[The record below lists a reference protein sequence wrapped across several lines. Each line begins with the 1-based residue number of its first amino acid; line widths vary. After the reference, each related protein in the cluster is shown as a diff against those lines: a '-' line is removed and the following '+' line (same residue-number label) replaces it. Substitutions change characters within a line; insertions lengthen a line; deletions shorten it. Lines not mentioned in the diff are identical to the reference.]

1 MDFASWMYPDII
13 LNLEIYSHQFSSNPK
28 ENMLISPSFRESI
41 SWKTLSFLPSNTSV
55 ETIYGNFTHII
66 YTVTCSRYS
75 SYYMYTAVM
84 PEIIVTAITVIGLWI
99 PDINSRMGLSVT
111 ALLMVIAVMWTVS
124 SGLPL
129 TEEST
134 WMETF
139 STFCTVIIGICCFE
153 NAIVAYI
160 QSKAKTPPKWLKYFI
175 VASNLF
181 SVSYVKMKYFL
192 IDNCSETFCI
202 YYGKVFPIPK
212 RRKNRDQRQDDSKN
226 ISDIEMSSPN
236 ITKIKNNGDN
246 DDEYDDRPRLSNYT
260 TNPIIDSAKSVQQ
273 EQLSDDK
280 INETSDVNND
290 NDDSPLLGSDSS
302 ELSWARVGRAVDR
315 VSRLVIPISFIIG
328 AIKLIVMS
336 HS

>member
-1 MDFASWMYPDII
+1 
-13 LNLEIYSHQFSSNPK
+13 
-28 ENMLISPSFRESI
+28 
-41 SWKTLSFLPSNTSV
+41 
-55 ETIYGNFTHII
+55 
-66 YTVTCSRYS
+66 
-75 SYYMYTAVM
+75 M
-84 PEIIVTAITVIGLWI
+84 PEIIVTAITITGLYI
-99 PDINSRMGLSVT
+99 PDINARMGLSVT

-134 WMETF
+134 WMEQF
-139 STFCTVIIGICCFE
+139 STFCTVIIGLCCFE

-160 QSKAKTPPKWLKYFI
+160 QSKARTPPKWLKYFV

-181 SVSYVKMKYFL
+181 SISYVKMKYFL

-212 RRKNRDQRQDDSKN
+212 RRKNRDQRQDDSGN
-226 ISDIEMSSPN
+226 ISDIEMSGPHK
-236 ITKIKNNGDN
+236 TDGDN
-246 DDEYDDRPRLSNYT
+246 DDDDRPRLSNYT

-273 EQLSDDK
+273 EQSSNDK
-280 INETSDVNND
+280 NNETSDTSND

-302 ELSWARVGRAVDR
+302 DLSWDRVGRAVDR
-315 VSRLVIPISFIIG
+315 VSRLFIPISFIIG

-336 HS
+336 RS